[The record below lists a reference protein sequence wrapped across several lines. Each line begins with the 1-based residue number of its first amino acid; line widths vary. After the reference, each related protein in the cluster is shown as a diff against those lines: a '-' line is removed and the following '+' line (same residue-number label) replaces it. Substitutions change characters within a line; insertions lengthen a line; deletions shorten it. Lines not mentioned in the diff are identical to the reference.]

1 MTVMCNKCEKIFKTN
16 QHLTQHKNRKKPCQ
30 NINHNDNTSSIN
42 NQNNQNIL
50 EIMKTQQNILIQENA
65 VLKNNIK
72 DFEQQLLNISF
83 KQELTQK
90 FIKYILNNDN
100 VDEDILQ
107 NISMLLTNAESQKNN
122 NKLAAITAKYRYS
135 TLYKTAL
142 SNLINTANSSAIH
155 SSNNSVISDL
165 TNSPPVSTPNI
176 SHSSNCKL

>member
-30 NINHNDNTSSIN
+30 NINHNDNASSIN
-42 NQNNQNIL
+42 SQNNQNIL

-72 DFEQQLLNISF
+72 DFEQRLLNISF
-83 KQELTQK
+83 KQELSQK
-90 FIKYILNNDN
+90 FIKYILNNDY

-107 NISMLLTNAESQKNN
+107 NISILLTNAESQKNN
-122 NKLAAITAKYRYS
+122 NTLAAINEQFTKYKYS
-135 TLYKTAL
+135 TLYKTAF
-142 SNLINTANSSAIH
+142 STLINTVNSSAIH

-165 TNSPPVSTPNI
+165 TNSPPPNI
-176 SHSSNCKL
+176 IN